1 MIFLDRRRLLI
12 WLIKAYFRKWKKTI
26 LLFFGLGLI
35 FFFLLYFAFTRF
47 SPALPFTQ
55 TRTVGILG
63 IYNLSNLPAQVMNN
77 LSLGLTSID
86 EKGLLHPSAASN
98 WKIEGDGKIYTFH
111 LKDNLRFADGSKFTS
126 KEISYNFENV
136 KIERPDKNTIIFKLS
151 ESYSPFLVTV
161 SRPIVKNG
169 NSKLTGLGNF
179 RVTSVKLNGE
189 FVESIELQNIHP
201 PRNKIS
207 YQFYPTEDSL
217 KTALILGEISETHDL
232 SDLSFKNSLF
242 NKFAN
247 YKVEKMVNYNK
258 LATLFYN
265 TQDKVLSDKRLRQAL
280 SYAIPNSF
288 EQGKRNFTPYPFIF
302 WTDRSYTFS
311 LQEDLEHSK
320 LLLAQSSASSSSS
333 FKLNIKTLP
342 KYKNSAIKISESWKK
357 IGIKSEIE
365 TVNSLPSSFQIFL
378 GEFSVS
384 KDPDQYTL
392 WHSGQSNNITNYKS
406 LRIDKLLEDGRQ
418 TVDFEKRDKIYADF
432 QKYLLDDS
440 PATFLFLPYNYTVG
454 KK

>member
-1 MIFLDRRRLLI
+1 MIFLNRRRLLI

-35 FFFLLYFAFTRF
+35 FFFILYFVFTRF
-47 SPALPFTQ
+47 SPIFPFAQ
-55 TRTVGILG
+55 TRTIGILG
-63 IYNLSNLPAQVMNN
+63 IYNLSNLPPQVMNN

-86 EKGLLHPSAASN
+86 EKGLPHPLAASN
-98 WKIEGDGKIYTFH
+98 WKIENDGKIYTFH
-111 LKDNLRFADGSKFTS
+111 LRDNLKFTDGSKFTS

-136 KIERPDKNTIIFKLS
+136 KISRSDKSTVVFKLN

-161 SRPIVKNG
+161 SRPIVKNRD
-169 NSKLTGLGNF
+169 SKLTGLGNY

-207 YQFYPTEDSL
+207 YQFYPTENSL
-217 KTALILGEISETHDL
+217 KTALILGEISETNDL
-232 SDLSFKNSLF
+232 SDLSFKNSSF

-247 YKVEKMVNYNK
+247 YKVEKRINYNK

-280 SYAIPNSF
+280 SYAIPNNF
-288 EQGKRNFTPYPFIF
+288 DQGKRNFTPYPSNF
-302 WTDRSYTFS
+302 WADRSDTFS

-320 LLLAQSSASSSSS
+320 LILAQSSATSSSSLK
-333 FKLNIKTLP
+333 FNIKTLP
-342 KYKNSAIKISESWKK
+342 KYKESANKIGESWRK

-365 TVNSLPSSFQIFL
+365 IVNSLPSNFQIFL

-418 TVDFEKRDKIYADF
+418 TVDFEKRNKIYADF